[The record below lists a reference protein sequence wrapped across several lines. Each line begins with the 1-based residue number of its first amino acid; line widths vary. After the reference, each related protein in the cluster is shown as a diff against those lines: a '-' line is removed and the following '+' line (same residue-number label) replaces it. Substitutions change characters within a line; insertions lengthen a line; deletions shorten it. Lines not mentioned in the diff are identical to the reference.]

1 MMSILFNVIF
11 RANFQM
17 EYPEHTSSQYDAEL
31 RAVCASVL
39 KMGAVVANQFCLAL
53 ESLATGDLMLVDRVM
68 DDGYAVNAMEVEID
82 ECCTNLLVRRQPT
95 ANDLRLVKA
104 IIKTINDLERVGD
117 EAENIARMPRSIT
130 PNKSASLPCYRQIK
144 QMAGIAQEILGAALA
159 AFDGLDPDAAK
170 KAGRKEA
177 LIDDEFHAVLRHL
190 VAYMMEDTS
199 EISMALQAALVARSV
214 DRIGDHAKNI
224 AEYVIYMV
232 EGREVRNFSTL

>member
-1 MMSILFNVIF
+1 
-11 RANFQM
+11 M

-39 KMGAVVANQFCLAL
+39 KMGAAVENQFQLAL
-53 ESLATGDLMLVDRVM
+53 ESLATGDLMVVDRVM

-117 EAENIARMPRSIT
+117 EAENIARMAKLIAQ
-130 PNKSASLPCYRQIK
+130 NKSASLPCYRQIK
-144 QMAGIAQEILGAALA
+144 HMAGISQEILGAALL
-159 AFDGLDPDAAK
+159 AFDGLDSGAARK
-170 KAGRKEA
+170 VGRKEA
-177 LIDDEFHAVLRHL
+177 LIDDEFHSVLRHL

-224 AEYVIYMV
+224 SEYVIYMV
-232 EGREVRNFSTL
+232 EGREVRNFSSI